1 MTTLFISHSSKDKE
15 WAEQIHKA
23 LRGQGYQSL
32 FLDSHPDDGIHAGAE
47 WEQTLWQ
54 RLRQSRGVVVLCTA
68 NWLASPW
75 CVAEA
80 MMARERGKSVFMLVT
95 AEAAHGQRIPDFL
108 KDTQFIPLA
117 GLTVEETYGR
127 LWRGL
132 AEEGLKEDFAVPER
146 PYPGLEPFEERDAAV
161 FFGRKDEI
169 TRVREVL
176 NQRRLN
182 NANGFILVLGA
193 SGCGKSS
200 LVRAGVL
207 PRLKRASDKDGSIGR
222 WVIPPPFFGR
232 EGLEGLVRSFA
243 HAFDDAGQPD
253 TPSSI
258 RQRLIP
264 APAATGEAECDVR
277 ALRELASDLLSAR
290 RLPNGY

>member
-1 MTTLFISHSSKDKE
+1 VI
-15 WAEQIHKA
+15 
-23 LRGQGYQSL
+23 
-32 FLDSHPDDGIHAGAE
+32 
-47 WEQTLWQ
+47 
-54 RLRQSRGVVVLCTA
+54 
-68 NWLASPW
+68 
-75 CVAEA
+75 
-80 MMARERGKSVFMLVT
+80 AREQGKTVFLLAT
-95 AEAAHGQRIPDFL
+95 ADVADSRQVNGTLDGDGTPQFPDFL

-169 TRVREVL
+169 TRVREML

-207 PRLKRASDKDGSIGR
+207 PG
-222 WVIPPPFFGR
+222 
-232 EGLEGLVRSFA
+232 
-243 HAFDDAGQPD
+243 
-253 TPSSI
+253 
-258 RQRLIP
+258 
-264 APAATGEAECDVR
+264 
-277 ALRELASDLLSAR
+277 
-290 RLPNGY
+290 